1 MTVKKTS
8 SRDETEMVEV
18 QGTTEAESSSHLPR
32 KRCWKTKVV
41 KASSDQLQTGGPMVG
56 VVETSSHQT
65 KKRGRK
71 ATLTPG
77 EKDARKKAC
86 DKKRYYNTKDM
97 LQETREMK
105 PQLEILKNKNAELD
119 SQMGKVNS
127 ELLPAITQDMKTMKE
142 DFAINFKNMESLM
155 NKFLQ
160 REIKEND
167 LRNMQIPMDYPYLE
181 GEENRL
187 MVLALS
193 EHSNG
198 INDLPTNKLITQGTG
213 SSQTGMSEQHF
224 KQILDE
230 LGKITNSNKELISE
244 NKKLNSKVNVLDYK
258 VNALTQDIETLKKND
273 KNLMMNSDYPQNI
286 FDLQRRI
293 EGKQQRIDSGERGA
307 QIFVYCSDLG
317 DEDTERKL
325 IRNQVVLLL
334 KRPIRPS

>member
-1 MTVKKTS
+1 MTVTKTS

-32 KRCWKTKVV
+32 KRYRKAKVV
-41 KASSDQLQTGGPMVG
+41 EASSDQPQTGGRMVG

-77 EKDARKKAC
+77 EKDTRKKAC
-86 DKKRYYNTKDM
+86 DKNRYYNTKDL

-142 DFAINFKNMESLM
+142 DFELVKINFKNMESLM

-167 LRNMQIPMDYPYLE
+167 LMNMQIPMDYHYLE

-198 INDLPTNKLITQGTG
+198 IDDLPTNKLTTQGTG
-213 SSQTGMSEQHF
+213 SSQTEMSEQHF

-230 LGKITNSNKELISE
+230 VEKIMNSNKELISE
-244 NKKLNSKVNVLDYK
+244 NRKLNSKVNALDYK
-258 VNALTQDIETLKKND
+258 VNALTQYIETPKKND
-273 KNLMMNSDYPQNI
+273 KQ
-286 FDLQRRI
+286 QRI
-293 EGKQQRIDSGERGA
+293 EGKQQRIDSGERRA
-307 QIFVYCSDLG
+307 QIFVYCSDSG

-325 IRNQVVLLL
+325 IRDQVVLLL
-334 KRPIRPS
+334 KRPIKP